1 MTNTASAPSVAP
13 VTVATI
19 AGRVVLLALLALSAA
34 SLSACNTVQGAGADV
49 SSLGRGVT
57 GAASGTKAA
66 ITP

>member
-1 MTNTASAPSVAP
+1 MTNTASARP
-13 VTVATI
+13 VATI
-19 AGRVVLLALLALSAA
+19 AGRAVLLALLALSAA

>member
-1 MTNTASAPSVAP
+1 MTNAPSAPSLS
-13 VTVATI
+13 TVSFATV
-19 AGRVVLLALLALSAA
+19 AGRVLLLALLALSAA

>member
-1 MTNTASAPSVAP
+1 MTKPVSALFRSGF
-13 VTVATI
+13 
-19 AGRVVLLALLALSAA
+19 AGRAVLLALLALSAA
-34 SLSACNTVQGAGADV
+34 SLSACNTVEGAGADV

>member
-1 MTNTASAPSVAP
+1 MTKPVTASSRSSL
-13 VTVATI
+13 
-19 AGRVVLLALLALSAA
+19 AGRAVLLALLALSAA

>member
-1 MTNTASAPSVAP
+1 MTKPVTAPSR
-13 VTVATI
+13 TSL
-19 AGRVVLLALLALSAA
+19 AGRVVLLALLALSAT

-57 GAASGTKAA
+57 GAAAGTKAA

>member
-1 MTNTASAPSVAP
+1 MTNPVTAPSRSSL
-13 VTVATI
+13 

>member
-1 MTNTASAPSVAP
+1 MTKPVSVPSR
-13 VTVATI
+13 VTV